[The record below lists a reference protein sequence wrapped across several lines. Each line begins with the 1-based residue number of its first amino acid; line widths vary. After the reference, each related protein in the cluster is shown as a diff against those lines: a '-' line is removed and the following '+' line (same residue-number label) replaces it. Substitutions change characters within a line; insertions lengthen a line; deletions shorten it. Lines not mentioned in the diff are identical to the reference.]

1 MHQNAAAGRERLV
14 HEGRGRRPRGAEI
27 RSRPIFRADVEVGE
41 GVLMRAGEFRRAID
55 DVGDSG
61 PAKRR
66 DALGP
71 LRSRD
76 DAPGGRVVSKRHAL
90 GDPFAA
96 RSGLVGLQ

>member
-1 MHQNAAAGRERLV
+1 M
-14 HEGRGRRPRGAEI
+14 
-27 RSRPIFRADVEVGE
+27 EVDE

-66 DALGP
+66 DALVP